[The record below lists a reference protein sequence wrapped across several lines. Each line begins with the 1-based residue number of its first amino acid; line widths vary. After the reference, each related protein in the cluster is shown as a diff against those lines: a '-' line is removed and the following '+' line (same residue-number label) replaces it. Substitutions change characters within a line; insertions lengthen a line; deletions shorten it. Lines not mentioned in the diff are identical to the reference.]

1 VDPVTK
7 YARDVL
13 EGQILAGW
21 LVRCACQRHLN
32 DLERSKQKDY
42 PWIFDS
48 TRAERVSAF
57 YRFCR
62 HVKGPLA
69 GKPIELE
76 PWQKFVLGS
85 IFGWV
90 DRRTGYRRYRK
101 AYVEVAAGNG
111 KSTLLSGLALYM
123 LLADGEEGPEVYAAA
138 TKAEQ
143 ARIVF
148 NAARRM
154 AIRSP
159 ELLRRLEPAKA
170 RIECPLNGGIFRPLS
185 KDDQQRGDGLAPHL
199 AIVDEYHAHDTS
211 EIYDVLSQSLPKR
224 AQPLLFVITTAGYD
238 LAVPCYAE
246 HQYAAKILLGEV
258 ENDEYFAYIAQLD
271 EDDNPQDEAVWIK
284 ANPLVAATDWGL
296 RQLRAALKEALEDP
310 RKMRNFLV
318 KNMNMWLDQREEGY
332 MPLEK
337 WKACAANADN
347 PMPDLEGRA
356 CYIGVDLS
364 AKIDLTSVAVEFPL
378 GDGRFAVLSHSFIPA
393 DRLAERRKTDK
404 QPYDSWARLGWLT
417 VIPGAVVDQQ
427 AIIDWIEAQVA
438 EHGWKVRE
446 ICVDPWNAT
455 QFAIELQKRGY
466 TVVEITQ
473 GIRTLSLPTK
483 DLRERVLKGQVIH
496 DGSPV
501 LTWAMGNAIERSDH
515 NGNIMLDKQKSRERI
530 DPVAALMN
538 AHARA
543 MHHEMGNAYDPNRY
557 ATEDILSKIWG

>member
-1 VDPVTK
+1 
-7 YARDVL
+7 
-13 EGQILAGW
+13 
-21 LVRCACQRHLN
+21 
-32 DLERSKQKDY
+32 
-42 PWIFDS
+42 
-48 TRAERVSAF
+48 
-57 YRFCR
+57 
-62 HVKGPLA
+62 VKGPLA
-69 GKPIELE
+69 GKSIELE
-76 PWQKFVLGS
+76 PWQKFILGS
-85 IFGWV
+85 VFGWI
-90 DRRTGYRRYRK
+90 DKRTGHRRYRK
-101 AYVEVAAGNG
+101 AFVEVAAGNG

-170 RIECPLNGGIFRPLS
+170 RIECSLNGGVFRPLS
-185 KDDQQRGDGLAPHL
+185 RDDQQRGDGLAPHL
-199 AIVDEYHAHDTS
+199 AIIDEYHAHDTS

-246 HQYAAKILLGEV
+246 HRYAEKILLGEI

-271 EDDNPQDEAVWIK
+271 EGDNPQDEAVWIK
-284 ANPLVAATDWGL
+284 ANPLVASTDWGL
-296 RQLRAALKEALEDP
+296 RQLRASLREALEDP
-310 RKMRNFLV
+310 GKMRNFLV

-332 MPLEK
+332 MPMDK
-337 WKACAANADN
+337 WRACAASEDN
-347 PMPDLEGRA
+347 PMPDLAGRA

-364 AKIDLTSVAVEFPL
+364 AKIDLTSVAIEFPL

-393 DRLAERRKTDK
+393 ERLQQRRKTDK
-404 QPYDSWARLGWLT
+404 QPYDSWVRLGWLT

-427 AIIDWIEAQVA
+427 AIIDWIEAQAA

-455 QFAIELQKRGY
+455 QFAVELQKRGF

-483 DLRERVLKGQVIH
+483 DLRERVLKGQIVH

-501 LTWAMGNAIERSDH
+501 MTWAIGNAVERRDH
-515 NGNIMLDKQKSRERI
+515 NGNIMLDKAKSRDRI
-530 DPVAALMN
+530 DPVAALN
-538 AHARA
+538 TAHARA
-543 MHHEMGNAYDPNRY
+543 MHHEVTSSYDPNKY
-557 ATEDILSKIWG
+557 ATEDVLSKIWG